1 MEMKLTAEK
10 IYEEFTK
17 GKSYKSS
24 IDLFETVRVNENFYI
39 GKQWEGCNA
48 PDLDKPVIN
57 VLRRVVSFFIAMI
70 VSNDVSAS
78 YRPFEE
84 TEDNLI
90 MAKVLSDS
98 VDKVIELSG
107 FKALLRDV
115 LRDAAVDG
123 DGYLHFYFDPTIET
137 GQLVKGDIRAE
148 IIENT
153 NLVFGNPHS
162 ADIEKQPYMLV
173 TLKTPTVLLKE
184 EAEKNGLPADL
195 VAAIVPDADNEEVQN
210 EIKSSDLTTVIHRYF
225 RKDGSI
231 WCVKSTPNVILK
243 EAWDTT
249 YKRYPIAGMRWEKV
263 KGSCHGAAALTACI
277 PNQIAINQL
286 FGMGLLSVKNNAF
299 PKIMFD
305 RNKIAQWSNKVG
317 EAIAVNGNPAEN
329 AVAVPWRSADM
340 SAQVLQIIDNLIQK
354 TLEFM
359 GASDVVLGNITPDNA
374 TAIIATQKASS
385 MPLELQK
392 LAFYELCE
400 SSVRIMQDL
409 MRAHYGERIVT
420 QDVEGN
426 EAVGTFDYASIES
439 LNLSLNVDIGAASY
453 YSELMQIQT
462 LDNLLAKGI
471 IQDAE
476 LYLEQIPDAYIPG
489 KAKLMAALKDKQ
501 MAMGMQPKA
510 LNTVLPPA
518 QLPTV
523 M

>member
-1 MEMKLTAEK
+1 MKLTAEK

-57 VLRRVVSFFIAMI
+57 VLRRVVSFFISMI

-84 TEDNLI
+84 TETNQLT
-90 MAKVLSDS
+90 AKVISDA
-98 VDKVIELSG
+98 VDKTIELSG
-107 FKALLRDV
+107 FKSLLRDV
-115 LRDAAVDG
+115 LRNAAVDG
-123 DGYLHFYFDPTIET
+123 DGYLHFYFDPNIET

-153 NLVFGNPHS
+153 NLIFGNPHS

-173 TLKTPTVLLKE
+173 TLKVPTVLLKE
-184 EAEKNGLPADL
+184 EAERDGLSDDIIS
-195 VAAIVPDADNEEVQN
+195 AIIPDRENEDTQN
-210 EIKSSDLTTVIHRYF
+210 EPYASELTTVIHRYF
-225 RKDGSI
+225 RKNGTI
-231 WCVKSTPNVILK
+231 WCVKSTPKVILK
-243 EAWDTT
+243 EEWDTT
-249 YKRYPIAGMRWEKV
+249 YKQYPIAGMRWEKV
-263 KGSCHGAAALTACI
+263 KHSCHGAAAVSAYI

-286 FGMGLLSVKNNAF
+286 FGMAILSIKNNAF
-299 PKIMFD
+299 PKIMYD
-305 RNKIAQWSNKVG
+305 RNKIMHWSNKVG
-317 EAIAVNGNPAEN
+317 EAIAVNGSPAEN
-329 AVAVPWRSADM
+329 AIAVPWRSADM
-340 SAQVLQIIDNLIQK
+340 SNQVLQLIDNLIQK

-400 SSVRIMQDL
+400 SSVRILQDM
-409 MRAHYGERIVT
+409 MRAHYGVRTVT
-420 QDVEGN
+420 LDIEGGEEVLGDFDFSTIGDVN
-426 EAVGTFDYASIES
+426 MS
-439 LNLSLNVDIGAASY
+439 LKVDIGAASY

-462 LDNLLAKGI
+462 LDNLLSKGI

-489 KAKLMAALKDKQ
+489 KAKLLAALKDKQ
-501 MAMGMQPKA
+501 QMAMPQKI
-510 LNTVLPPA
+510 NTSSQLQAAV
-518 QLPTV
+518 QLPQV